1 MPKVLVVEDDDA
13 VRDIVKI
20 ALEEEGLSVEGV
32 EDGKGA
38 LERFNSSSAF
48 DLIILDLM
56 LPDTSGISL
65 CQEFR
70 RSSTVPIIMLT
81 ARDDETSVVVG
92 LEVGAD
98 DYVTKPFSPRE
109 LVGRV
114 RANLRRRQ
122 LDAQDSE
129 HKLEFPGLLIDLLR
143 RQVLVEEDPVDLTAM
158 EFEILRLLAS
168 YPGRVYD
175 RYEILHQLWDADF
188 YGNARTVD
196 MHILNLRKKIEADPK
211 HPRYIQ
217 TARGMGYRFAEV

>member
-1 MPKVLVVEDDDA
+1 MPTVLVVEDDDA

-20 ALEEEGLSVEGV
+20 ALEQEGISVEEV

-38 LERFNSSSAF
+38 IESFNSSRTF

-65 CQEFR
+65 CQQFR
-70 RSSTVPIIMLT
+70 GISNVPIIMLT

-122 LDAQDSE
+122 LDAQALE
-129 HKLEFPGLLIDLLR
+129 YKLEFPGLSIDLLR
-143 RQVLVEEDPVDLTAM
+143 RQVLVGEEPVDLTAM
-158 EFEILRLLAS
+158 EFEILKLLSS
-168 YPGRVYD
+168 YPGRVYS
-175 RYEILHQLWDADF
+175 RYEIMHQLWDSDF
-188 YGNARTVD
+188 YGNIRTVD
-196 MHILNLRKKIEADPK
+196 MHVLNLRKKIEVDPK
-211 HPRYIQ
+211 SPRYVQ
-217 TARGMGYRFAEV
+217 TARGMGYRFAEL